1 MNKRI
6 RRTIIVAFLFAGI
19 LSLTFSSFASA
30 RRIIT
35 SSNSKY
41 ANLLQVRLF
50 DGDYGDFDED
60 GNEDDVECY
69 IEITYLV
76 EVHRK
81 KYDCY
86 IQLLLPNGESFEY
99 GFWVSTI
106 YSIVTL
112 QLVFLNHVTTS
123 GDYTV
128 SAEVLFHFPGCD
140 YYDDSTII
148 FDPPSERIPDS
159 EPTFE
164 VRY

>member
-6 RRTIIVAFLFAGI
+6 RRAIITTFLFTGI
-19 LSLTFSSFASA
+19 ISLSFVSLASA
-30 RRIIT
+30 KTVIT

-41 ANLLQVRLF
+41 ADLLQVRLF

-69 IEITYLV
+69 IEVSYLV
-76 EVHRK
+76 EVRRK

-99 GFWVSTI
+99 GFWVLTT
-106 YSIVTL
+106 YPVVTL
-112 QLVFLNHVTTS
+112 QLVFLNHATTS

-128 SAEVLFHFPGCD
+128 IAEVLFHFPGCY
-140 YYDDSTII
+140 YYDASTII
-148 FDPPSERIPDS
+148 FDPPTERIPDS

-164 VRY
+164 VRF